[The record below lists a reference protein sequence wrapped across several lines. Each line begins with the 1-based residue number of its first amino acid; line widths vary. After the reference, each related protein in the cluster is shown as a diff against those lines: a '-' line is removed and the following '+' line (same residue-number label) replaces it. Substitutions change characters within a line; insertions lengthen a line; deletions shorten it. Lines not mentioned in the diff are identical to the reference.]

1 MLQAGMD
8 SFPMTWSQKLKMQVK
23 SMTRSVFKLSSG
35 SYDLWMLTPTQKCLG
50 GKMVSSYFQWRL
62 AMTAWE
68 LSWFW
73 LEMRSVTSSHVTSGW
88 DCFQLLQNGSEN
100 LSRSFYIVALAHR
113 RDKQTRRTME
123 RDPEIQASLRE

>member
-8 SFPMTWSQKLKMQVK
+8 SFPMTWSQKLKKQVK

-73 LEMRSVTSSHVTSGW
+73 LEMLSGTSSHVTSGW

-100 LSRSFYIVALAHR
+100 LSSCPPKRQANPKNNGKKILRF
-113 RDKQTRRTME
+113 KQ
-123 RDPEIQASLRE
+123 A